1 VHPILSSQVGYHLTT
16 FSATIDVIS
25 QLAIKE
31 TAGVE
36 FLLRKKKLSEVMPQK

>member
-1 VHPILSSQVGYHLTT
+1 MT
-16 FSATIDVIS
+16 FSATIDTILK
-25 QLAIKE
+25 LAIRE